1 MFKEIKHIASDANQ
15 IKNQIELRR
24 ITENARID
32 RSETCFGGSS
42 RQTWKEYLKGAERA
56 KKSGTKMVLIV
67 N

>member
-42 RQTWKEYLKGAERA
+42 IQTWKEYLKGAERA
-56 KKSGTKMVLIV
+56 KKAAQKWF
-67 N
+67 

>member
-42 RQTWKEYLKGAERA
+42 RQTWKEYLKGAEIA
-56 KKSGTKMVLIV
+56 KKAAQKWF
-67 N
+67 